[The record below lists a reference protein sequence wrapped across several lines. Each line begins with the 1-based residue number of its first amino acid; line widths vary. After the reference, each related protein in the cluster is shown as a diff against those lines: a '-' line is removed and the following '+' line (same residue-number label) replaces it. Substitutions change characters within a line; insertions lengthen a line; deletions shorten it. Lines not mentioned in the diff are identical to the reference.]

1 MRKLNEKRIQ
11 SMSGYLNRR
20 YDQLWHEGVMARPGN
35 ADGKDEY
42 KAKCEVMRLSTAWL
56 FERRK
61 EITIVSITGYAD
73 TMEEVLGMEERSNE
87 YKDGWHEAVKEV
99 EGFMKW
105 MLEWQGTGED

>member
-20 YDQLWHEGVMARPGN
+20 YDELWKAGALPGPRHKE
-35 ADGKDEY
+35 AY

-61 EITIVSITGYAD
+61 EITIVSINGYAD

-105 MLEWQGTGED
+105 MLEWQGIGED